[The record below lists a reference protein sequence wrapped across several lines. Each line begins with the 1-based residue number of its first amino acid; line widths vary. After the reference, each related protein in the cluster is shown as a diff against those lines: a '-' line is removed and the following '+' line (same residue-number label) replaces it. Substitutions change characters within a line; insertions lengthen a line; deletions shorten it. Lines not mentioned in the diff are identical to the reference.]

1 MLQIAEAN
9 TIPMETTEEQ
19 LLRSEPLGSEQGT
32 TETKCYSRQTSLSQ
46 REKDTKHTQGFYNTE
61 KDHCKIK
68 AAQDIVAHP
77 VVRLDGLITIV
88 RRRLKQEVSITVA
101 PYVLRVSYY
110 YICYL
115 SLAEWYCRC
124 GKIGHI
130 NKNCMTATKKRAQ
143 RQTMTGTNNLAI
155 NETSSILPFY
165 RFNFLNLVNFL
176 SSIFKKRNKKQTTNS
191 LSILYLSSLYRF

>member
-88 RRRLKQEVSITVA
+88 RRQLKQEGDTVD
-101 PYVLRVSYY
+101 VGKLDTSTRIIRLRP
-110 YICYL
+110 
-115 SLAEWYCRC
+115 
-124 GKIGHI
+124 
-130 NKNCMTATKKRAQ
+130 KREHKG
-143 RQTMTGTNNLAI
+143 R
-155 NETSSILPFY
+155 
-165 RFNFLNLVNFL
+165 R
-176 SSIFKKRNKKQTTNS
+176 
-191 LSILYLSSLYRF
+191 